1 MTDFL
6 HRTCALLGEQA
17 LETLSQPL
25 VSIAGLGG
33 VGGPAFMTLVRSG
46 VKRFRLAEQGIFD
59 PPDMNRQW
67 GALGTT
73 MGRLKLDVYV
83 EWAKSINPEI
93 EIEGFPEGLTLEN
106 MDDFLPGSD
115 IYIGAIDI
123 EVSKKLTDQ
132 AVSILRKENIPIFTS
147 VACGFGTIMLNYDPC
162 GMSPKEFWQNSAAQE
177 NDVSP
182 FLFMTQGFFSQGLL
196 KNIVKSFETSQLA
209 TCAVGAGQAGL
220 LVASE
225 IIAYIL
231 KDTDYLE
238 REIVFAPSF
247 VIVDLLS
254 MKMQVKSLSDYGSLK
269 NPS

>member
-6 HRTCALLGEQA
+6 HRTRALLGPQA

-46 VKRFRLAEQGIFD
+46 VKRFRLAEQGVFD

-67 GALGTT
+67 GALGST
-73 MGRLKLDVYV
+73 MDRPKLAVYV

-93 EIEGFPEGLTLEN
+93 EIEEFPEGLTLEN
-106 MDDFLPGSD
+106 MDGFLLGSD
-115 IYIGAIDI
+115 IHIGAID
-123 EVSKKLTDQ
+123 VDASKELTDQ
-132 AVSILRKENIPIFTS
+132 AESVLRKESIPIFTS
-147 VACGFGTIMLNYDPC
+147 VACAFGTIMLNYDPC
-162 GMSPKEFWQNSAAQE
+162 GMSPKEFWQKAAAQA

-182 FLFMTQGFFSQGLL
+182 FLFLAKDFFSRDLL
-196 KNIVKSFETSQLA
+196 TNIAKSFEPNKLA

-225 IIAYIL
+225 VLAYIL
-231 KDTDYLE
+231 KDTDYLD
-238 REIVFAPSF
+238 REVVFAPSF
-247 VIVDLLS
+247 VLVDLLN
-254 MKMQVKSLSDYGSLK
+254 MKMEVKSLSDYRL
-269 NPS
+269 PSDPS

>member
-6 HRTCALLGEQA
+6 HRTRALLGQQA
-17 LETLSQPL
+17 LETLSRPL
-25 VSIAGLGG
+25 VTIAGLGG

-67 GALGTT
+67 AALGST
-73 MGRLKLDVYV
+73 MDRPKLAVYV

-93 EIEGFPEGLTLEN
+93 EIEEFPEGLTLEN
-106 MDDFLPGSD
+106 MDAFLLGSD

-123 EVSKKLTDQ
+123 DASKELMDR
-132 AVSILRKENIPIFTS
+132 AVIILRKEKIPIFTS

-162 GMSPKEFWQNSAAQE
+162 GMSPDEFWQKSAAQADE
-177 NDVSP
+177 VSP
-182 FLFMTQGFFSQGLL
+182 FLFIAKDVFSHDLL
-196 KNIVKSFETSQLA
+196 TNIAKSFEPNKLA

-247 VIVDLLS
+247 VILDLLS
-254 MKMQVKSLSDYGSLK
+254 MKMEVKSILDYDPPHD
-269 NPS
+269 PS